1 MSQFD
6 VYANTDTRTNGTY
19 PYFVD
24 VQHDL
29 VSELGTRVVIPLTP
43 AEPEGDQKHPG
54 DLCPIVSVDEKPYAL
69 LAYQL
74 TSISVSQLRKPA
86 GSLSAERTRVL
97 SAIDVLLTG
106 I

>member
-6 VYANTDTRTNGTY
+6 VYANSDTRTNSIY

-29 VSELGTRVVIPLTP
+29 VADLTTRVVIPLTP
-43 AEPEGDQKHPG
+43 AKNEDDQQHPG
-54 DLCPIVSVDEKPYAL
+54 DLCPIVSVDDQRYVL

-74 TSISVSQLRKPA
+74 TAISVSQLRKPA
-86 GSLSAERTRVL
+86 GSLVAERTRIL
-97 SAIDVLLTG
+97 SAVDLLLTG